1 MSRGLFLAKKT
12 KPVSNLCVCTVDS
25 YGVTAAVVRL
35 FNGEGAVHTPVVL
48 FSAGEKVTGET
59 LGDVTVSLKK
69 VLEQVRSHGGNP
81 DSISCVI
88 GEPWVAT
95 IPRHVMIEKSNEFK
109 ITKQI
114 IDEALA
120 RDLRAAES
128 YIRRDIP
135 NAEDFSIVDVSESLF
150 QVNGY
155 RIDRM
160 IGSAVPSLG
169 ILNSISVMPTDILN
183 EIGTAISEVF
193 HRDDVSFYAQH
204 HAFARA
210 ISHEKI
216 LSLSIGG
223 HATEWSIIDRGAIL
237 AMVSSAIGLA
247 DIEREIQHE
256 FSIPKTL
263 IDATMS
269 FASDAGLVENEKDI
283 YYRRIERCILSWLR
297 EIRLSFEQ
305 FQKQEDLLPK
315 TIVLS
320 SDASWTASLAPV
332 VARELG
338 SRVAVMSHLSESAGV
353 VFAHDALIKTNALAQ
368 AVDYCVFRLDNK

>member
-1 MSRGLFLAKKT
+1 
-12 KPVSNLCVCTVDS
+12 
-25 YGVTAAVVRL
+25 
-35 FNGEGAVHTPVVL
+35 
-48 FSAGEKVTGET
+48 
-59 LGDVTVSLKK
+59 
-69 VLEQVRSHGGNP
+69 
-81 DSISCVI
+81 
-88 GEPWVAT
+88 
-95 IPRHVMIEKSNEFK
+95 
-109 ITKQI
+109 
-114 IDEALA
+114 
-120 RDLRAAES
+120 
-128 YIRRDIP
+128 
-135 NAEDFSIVDVSESLF
+135 
-150 QVNGY
+150 
-155 RIDRM
+155 
-160 IGSAVPSLG
+160 
-169 ILNSISVMPTDILN
+169 
-183 EIGTAISEVF
+183 
-193 HRDDVSFYAQH
+193 
-204 HAFARA
+204 
-210 ISHEKI
+210 
-216 LSLSIGG
+216 
-223 HATEWSIIDRGAIL
+223 
-237 AMVSSAIGLA
+237 MVSSAIGLA

-283 YYRRIERCILSWLR
+283 YYLRIERCILSWLR